1 MANQVIRVGMV
12 GLGNWA
18 RYGHLP
24 ALTHLPNYAVTAV
37 WSRRADHAAA
47 VAKEFVVAAVEAE
60 YRSLVTRPDVDLVAI
75 LVPAPQ
81 HAEVV
86 RAAIAARKD
95 VYCEWP
101 LATTTADGEDLSGR
115 VTRAG
120 VRHVVG
126 LQRRFGPSARYL
138 RELIADGFVGTVRSV
153 RMHVSM
159 EYFTERRGPGL
170 EWTVDPAN
178 FSHILS
184 IYGGHFFD
192 MLFRAVGFPAEISAL
207 VRTQFPTLTL
217 DATGET
223 FPNRTP
229 DQVVV
234 IGSLQSGAVL
244 TVQIEGGKRNG
255 SGLQVDVTGTAG
267 DIKMWNPKSFTNP
280 HDNIIEGARGDGG
293 VLERLTIPARLNTIP
308 PSSLDVS
315 VQDLAHL
322 YAAFARGEATEPGLV
337 PKFDDAVRL
346 HRFIN
351 RIAEASESGRRTAV
365 GDIWDPAGGGG
376 L

>member
-1 MANQVIRVGMV
+1 MRDEVIRVGVV

-24 ALTHLPNYAVTAV
+24 ALTHLPNYKVTTV
-37 WSRRADHAAA
+37 CSRRTDHAAA
-47 VAKEFVVAAVEAE
+47 VAKEFQVPEVEAD
-60 YRSLVTRPDVDLVAI
+60 YRSLVIRPDVDMVSV

-81 HAEVV
+81 HAEVA
-86 RAAIAARKD
+86 RAAIAAGKKL
-95 VYCEWP
+95 YCEWP
-101 LATTTADGEDLSGR
+101 LATTVGDGEDLWDR
-115 VTRAG
+115 ATRAG
-120 VRHVVG
+120 IHHVVG

-138 RELIADGFVGTVRSV
+138 RELIANGYVGTVRSV

-192 MLFRAVGFPAEISAL
+192 MLFRAVGFPAEINAL

-217 DATGET
+217 DSTGQT
-223 FPNRTP
+223 FPNHTP
-229 DQVVV
+229 DQVVI
-234 IGSLQSGAVL
+234 IGTLQSGAVL

-280 HDNIIEGARGDGG
+280 HDNIIEGAQSEGG
-293 VLERLTIPARLNTIP
+293 TLKRLAIPDRLNTLA
-308 PSSLDVS
+308 PSSLDTS

-322 YAAFARGEATEPGLV
+322 YAAFACGDAVESGLL
-337 PKFDDAVRL
+337 PNFDHAVRL

-351 RIAEASESGRRTAV
+351 RIEEASESGRRTAV
-365 GDIWDPAGGGG
+365 ADIWNPASGGG